1 MHVVSELLENA
12 ARTMAVEQE
21 VRERASQNGRV
32 SID

>member
-1 MHVVSELLENA
+1 LLENA
-12 ARTMAVEQE
+12 VQTMAVEQE